1 MLFRPLSFT
10 GTRRQSIL
18 KTMTDVTRLLESI
31 DRGDPQ
37 AVGKLLPL
45 VYDELR
51 RMARQK
57 MARERP
63 GMTLGATALVHE
75 AYLRLVGDHDGDGP
89 AFDNRGHFFVA
100 AAEAMRRILIDTA
113 RRKMR
118 KRHGGKLRRVELADD
133 LAAGKTIDQ
142 RPPDELLALD
152 EALTKLADDDAPAA
166 EVAKLRLYAG
176 LSVEEAAAAL
186 GISRAT
192 AYRQWTYARAA
203 LRCSLGE
210 SDGDEAA
217 AADASDHE

>member
-1 MLFRPLSFT
+1 MSE
-10 GTRRQSIL
+10 
-18 KTMTDVTRLLESI
+18 VTRLLESI

-37 AVGKLLPL
+37 AAGKLLPL

-51 RMARQK
+51 RLARQK

-75 AYLRLVGDHDGDGP
+75 AYLRLVGDGESAGP

-118 KRHGGKLRRVELADD
+118 ERHGGKLKRVELADD
-133 LAAGKTIDQ
+133 NLAGTVDA

-152 EALTKLADDDAPAA
+152 EALTKLAADDAPAA

-192 AYRQWTYARAA
+192 AYRHWTYARAA
-203 LRCSLGE
+203 LRCSLGDGSEGDAE
-210 SDGDEAA
+210 SLD
-217 AADASDHE
+217 